1 MKGSPFMMRVGTQR
15 RSKSSNN
22 SPNTT
27 YRQSPTSNSRASPS
41 SPYNA
46 TKSSNY
52 TSYRPSPSPVL
63 GETQKYAQDY
73 HKKSVEKRLSASP
86 SYERPLSPSYAPRSP
101 SPTFA
106 PRTESP
112 SFLRTQS
119 PDYITSKKLNDR
131 RYLSASPNFTKK
143 TDYDSSYA
151 NKMSSLRVSDNRSPA
166 YMERS
171 SPDANYTSSSRY
183 EKHTRETRTHNDSYD
198 DDGIDTSPI
207 VKVSAMADRAS
218 ARRDSWD
225 AIAKTR
231 NMLSHR
237 SLESVANLT
246 EAQLNAEL
254 QRKRAEE
261 HENFVN
267 HEQSYRS
274 NNYTQSYSQKYS
286 NNADYGTNERIYGTT
301 QSYKNGIKAGGAA
314 AVKVQP
320 VPDGVLGQP
329 VEFESKYII
338 SNSLS
343 FYIKCSIEDAKLEF
357 PTEDFQENICIHT
370 KLLSFHN

>member
-1 MKGSPFMMRVGTQR
+1 MMRVGTQR

-22 SPNTT
+22 SPSAT
-27 YRQSPTSNSRASPS
+27 YRQSPTSNTRASPS

-46 TKSSNY
+46 TKSSSYAN
-52 TSYRPSPSPVL
+52 YRPSPSPVL

-73 HKKSVEKRLSASP
+73 HKKSVENRLSASP

-106 PRTESP
+106 ARTESP

-143 TDYDSSYA
+143 NDYDSSYS

-171 SPDANYTSSSRY
+171 SPDPNYSSTSRY
-183 EKHTRETRTHNDSYD
+183 DKYTKESRSYNDSYD
-198 DDGIDTSPI
+198 ADGIDTSPI
-207 VKVSAMADRAS
+207 VKVSAMADRAA

-261 HENFVN
+261 HESFVN
-267 HEQSYRS
+267 HEQSYKTQ
-274 NNYTQSYSQKYS
+274 NYSQNYSQKYS
-286 NNADYGTNERIYGTT
+286 NNADYSTNERIYGTT
-301 QSYKNGIKAGGAA
+301 QPYKNGIKVGGAS

-329 VEFESKYII
+329 VEFESKYKF
-338 SNSLS
+338 S
-343 FYIKCSIEDAKLEF
+343 Y
-357 PTEDFQENICIHT
+357 
-370 KLLSFHN
+370 

>member
-1 MKGSPFMMRVGTQR
+1 MMRVGTQR

-22 SPNTT
+22 SPSAT
-27 YRQSPTSNSRASPS
+27 YRQSPTSNTRASPS

-46 TKSSNY
+46 TKSSSY
-52 TSYRPSPSPVL
+52 TNYRPSPSPVL

-73 HKKSVEKRLSASP
+73 HKMSVDKRLSASP
-86 SYERPLSPSYAPRSP
+86 SNERPLSPSYAPRSP

-106 PRTESP
+106 QRTESP

-143 TDYDSSYA
+143 ADYDASYS

-171 SPDANYTSSSRY
+171 SPDPNYSSISRY
-183 EKHTRETRTHNDSYD
+183 DKYTKESRSYNDSYD
-198 DDGIDTSPI
+198 ADGIDTSPT
-207 VKVSAMADRAS
+207 VKVSAMADRAA

-231 NMLSHR
+231 NMLSNR
-237 SLESVANLT
+237 SFESVANLT

-261 HENFVN
+261 HERFVN
-267 HEQSYRS
+267 HEQSYKTH
-274 NNYTQSYSQKYS
+274 NYSQKYS
-286 NNADYGTNERIYGTT
+286 TGGDYSTNERLYGTT
-301 QSYKNGIKAGGAA
+301 QPYTNGIKAGGAS

-329 VEFESKYII
+329 VEFESKYML
-338 SNSLS
+338 SYFLS
-343 FYIKCSIEDAKLEF
+343 FYVNIIFCVMSFFPQPILTYFSI
-357 PTEDFQENICIHT
+357 
-370 KLLSFHN
+370 